1 MKLELFQ
8 IDAFTNR
15 VFSGNP
21 AAVVPLN
28 QWLPKEILQQIAA
41 ENNLSETAFFV
52 KNKDMYELRWF
63 TTVAEVNLCGH
74 ATLASA
80 YVLFEE
86 MKLPDSELIF
96 STKSGLLKVKK
107 LQNSYQLD
115 FPVDTLEKVNSEKY
129 VSAFGKTPLEA
140 WKGKEDVLLLFEDE
154 KAILKLQPNLSIIES
169 LPCRGVIATAKG
181 NEVDFVSRFF
191 TPQLGVDEDPVT
203 GSAHTTLTPFW
214 ANQLHKIEFSAKQVS
229 KRGGE
234 LHCKLVDKRVFIT
247 GNAVRYLKGEIRLK

>member
-28 QWLPKEILQQIAA
+28 QWLPDEVLQQIAA

-52 KNKDMYELRWF
+52 REKEAYTLRWF
-63 TTVAEVNLCGH
+63 TPKAEVNLCGH

-86 MKLPDSELIF
+86 MKLPSNEITF
-96 STKSGLLKVKK
+96 STKSGILHVKK
-107 LQNSYQLD
+107 IHTSYELD

-129 VSAFGKTPLEA
+129 VFAFGKAPLEA

-154 KAILKLQPNLSIIES
+154 NTILELEPNLSIIAD

-191 TPQLGVDEDPVT
+191 TPQFGIDEDPVT

-214 ANQLHKIEFSAKQVS
+214 ANQLHKTEFSAKQVS

-234 LHCKLVDKRVFIT
+234 LHCKLVDKRVLIT